1 MSGPQFTQ
9 PQSTGL
15 SCLGAVLESYHKL
28 QLKPKTVPE
37 FKNALQLIWSTLPEK
52 AIDKAVNNYLK
63 RLQACVS
70 AKGGHFEHL
79 M

>member
-1 MSGPQFTQ
+1 MVSGSQFIR

-15 SCLGAVLESYHKL
+15 SG
-28 QLKPKTVPE
+28 LKQWYSLITSCNRSQKVPE
-37 FKNALQLIWSTLPEK
+37 FKDALELIWSALLEK
-52 AIDKAVNNYLK
+52 AIDNAVKDYRK

-70 AKGGHFEHL
+70 ANGGHFEHI